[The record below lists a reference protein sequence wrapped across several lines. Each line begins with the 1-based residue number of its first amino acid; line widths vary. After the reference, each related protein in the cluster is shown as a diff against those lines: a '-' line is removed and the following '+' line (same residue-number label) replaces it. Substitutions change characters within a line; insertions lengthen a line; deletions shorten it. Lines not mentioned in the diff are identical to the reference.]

1 VWYWYCIVWYGY
13 WYCIVWYWYWYL
25 YFLLLMLLVVVYCVI
40 DRIQQHLF
48 TSSLFSCHKNL
59 SSFILCKDILKNFIP
74 CYYFCSHYLYFCTVS
89 FNSICDFHHII
100 QRRNNVFVG
109 GEMLG
114 VVCCSIIFPF
124 FSFLFIQY
132 VCYSSIFTPVLISIL
147 WVYRFYCDCYYCRC
161 CCDWYFTSIVI

>member
-1 VWYWYCIVWYGY
+1 
-13 WYCIVWYWYWYL
+13 
-25 YFLLLMLLVVVYCVI
+25 MLLVVVYCVI